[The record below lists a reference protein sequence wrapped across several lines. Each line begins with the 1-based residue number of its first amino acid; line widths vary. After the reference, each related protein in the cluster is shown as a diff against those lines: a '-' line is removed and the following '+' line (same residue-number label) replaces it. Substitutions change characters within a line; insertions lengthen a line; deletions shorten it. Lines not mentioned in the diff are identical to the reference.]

1 MKWILV
7 TPIFWWMVIH
17 PMWVVDEWTKT
28 PEYFRGHIRELT
40 SPERLGRV
48 NEMRGMGGEGA
59 RWWFNKGWVGADEVF
74 SLLTLLSPRIYFQAG
89 DGSRI
94 SPPGVEPAPGILA
107 IFWAAGIVVSLKK
120 NSWRPFAVAV
130 AGAVAAW
137 TVGGV
142 RMAFLLPVSAAYL
155 FMVNEG
161 AMAVLGQ
168 KQKWLWLIM
177 ATVCVYLMG
186 RALWL

>member
-1 MKWILV
+1 
-7 TPIFWWMVIH
+7 
-17 PMWVVDEWTKT
+17 
-28 PEYFRGHIRELT
+28 
-40 SPERLGRV
+40 
-48 NEMRGMGGEGA
+48 MGGEGA